1 MSSTTTTT
9 KITTKPSKTSL
20 KHLSPK
26 DSTSSLP
33 GFAIHSQKHIAH
45 QDSLSSTKSGPIITN
60 VVPTPNRLSPQESLS
75 RDDPRGALMTAL
87 LSNIEVVENR
97 ARTGVSRSDTV
108 SGSAPSLAIDA
119 RSIESGK
126 LVIHIQKLQ

>member
-1 MSSTTTTT
+1 MSSTTTTNP
-9 KITTKPSKTSL
+9 ITKPSKTSL

-26 DSTSSLP
+26 DSTASLP
-33 GFAIHSQKHIAH
+33 GLTVHTQKHIAN

-60 VVPTPNRLSPQESLS
+60 VVPTPIRLSPQASFS

-87 LSNIEVVENR
+87 LNNIEGAGDR

-108 SGSAPSLAIDA
+108 SSSAPSLAIDT
-119 RSIESGK
+119 RSFK
-126 LVIHIQKLQ
+126 T